1 MIQYSK
7 TEFFNQYGRKGM
19 IMKVNED
26 DAEIGDYELLCPE
39 EMDLAKEWKNKGYK
53 IASVFETDGED
64 IVILD
69 DELGSSFHKI
79 AYIIVDSNLNLEK
92 KALDYFKANDDGFI
106 SFTDRTEGYMAGY
119 KQAIEDL
126 KQKY

>member
-1 MIQYSK
+1 
-7 TEFFNQYGRKGM
+7 
-19 IMKVNED
+19 MKKILITGGSGF
-26 DAEIGDYELLCPE
+26 IGSHLTRFLH
-39 EMDLAKEWKNKGYK
+39 NKGYK

-64 IVILD
+64 IVIFD

-79 AYIIVDSNLNLEK
+79 AYIIVDSNLDLEK

-126 KQKY
+126 KQK